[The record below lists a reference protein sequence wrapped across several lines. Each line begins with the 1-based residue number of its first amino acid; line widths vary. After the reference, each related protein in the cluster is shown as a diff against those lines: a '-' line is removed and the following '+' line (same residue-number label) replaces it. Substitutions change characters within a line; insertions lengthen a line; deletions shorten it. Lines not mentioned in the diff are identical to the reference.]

1 MGLCVF
7 DLDHT
12 LVRTPLDLAA
22 MAVEMRALLEEARGP
37 LPPRPERWRV
47 GELLQWSKAEAP
59 ELEQALWQVALGH
72 ERRAMDAA
80 SLEPGALE
88 AVTGARDAGFRTA
101 LWTNNARAL
110 TVPAL
115 ERLGLAALL
124 DLVVT
129 RDDMRAL
136 KPDPDGW
143 RVISEH
149 FTARLGGGTASARTA
164 PDHFTAPT
172 DGADGRVRQGSKGP
186 VPVTRRRLSR
196 ARMEPSRAGAADACR
211 VVPRPLPHA
220 PAGPVDR
227 DAVVVG
233 DSWVD
238 GVAAAAVGV
247 PFVAYRARE
256 EELQRWG
263 VEPVARLDDL
273 AALPA
278 WLVARLDGH
287 ATR

>member
-22 MAVEMRALLEEARGP
+22 MAVEMRAFLEEARGP

-47 GELLQWSKAEAP
+47 GELVLWSKAEAP
-59 ELEQALWQVALGH
+59 DLEQALWQVALGH

-80 SLEPGALE
+80 SLEPGALD

-149 FTARLGGGTASARTA
+149 FTARLAGGTASAPTAPEHFTARLAGGTASARTA
-164 PDHFTAPT
+164 P
-172 DGADGRVRQGSKGP
+172 
-186 VPVTRRRLSR
+186 
-196 ARMEPSRAGAADACR
+196 
-211 VVPRPLPHA
+211 
-220 PAGPVDR
+220 
-227 DAVVVG
+227 AVVVG

-256 EELQRWG
+256 EELRRWG

-278 WLVARLDGH
+278 WLMAQLDGH

>member
-12 LVRTPLDLAA
+12 LIRTPLDLAA
-22 MAVEMRALLEEARGP
+22 MAVDMRALIERARGP
-37 LPPRPERWRV
+37 LPPRPGRWRV
-47 GELLQWSKAEAP
+47 GELVAWSKERAP
-59 ELEQALWQVALGH
+59 ELEPAVWEVALDH

-88 AVTGARDAGFRTA
+88 AVTGARGGGLRTA
-101 LWTNNARAL
+101 LWTNNARAI
-110 TVPAL
+110 TAPAL

-129 RDDMRAL
+129 RDDMSAL

-143 RVISEH
+143 RVISKH
-149 FTARLGGGTASARTA
+149 FAARLGGVTASAR
-164 PDHFTAPT
+164 
-172 DGADGRVRQGSKGP
+172 
-186 VPVTRRRLSR
+186 
-196 ARMEPSRAGAADACR
+196 AAMR
-211 VVPRPLPHA
+211 
-220 PAGPVDR
+220 
-227 DAVVVG
+227 AVVVG

-238 GVAAAAVGV
+238 GLAAAAAGV

-256 EELQRWG
+256 ADLARWG
-263 VEPVARLDDL
+263 VRPVAHLAEL

-278 WLVARLDGH
+278 WLAEHFNGRG
-287 ATR
+287 AA

>member
-47 GELLQWSKAEAP
+47 GELVLWSKAEAP

-80 SLEPGALE
+80 SLEPGALD

-164 PDHFTAPT
+164 PEHFTAPT
-172 DGADGRVRQGSKGP
+172 DGADG
-186 VPVTRRRLSR
+186 
-196 ARMEPSRAGAADACR
+196 
-211 VVPRPLPHA
+211 
-220 PAGPVDR
+220 R

-256 EELQRWG
+256 EELRRWG

-278 WLVARLDGH
+278 WLMAQLDGH

>member
-1 MGLCVF
+1 VGLCVF

-47 GELLQWSKAEAP
+47 GELVLWSKAEAP

-80 SLEPGALE
+80 SLEPGALD

-149 FTARLGGGTASARTA
+149 FTARLAGGTASARTA
-164 PDHFTAPT
+164 PEHFTARLAGGTASAPT
-172 DGADGRVRQGSKGP
+172 AP
-186 VPVTRRRLSR
+186 EHFTARLAGGTAS
-196 ARMEPSRAGAADACR
+196 ART
-211 VVPRPLPHA
+211 A
-220 PAGPVDR
+220 P
-227 DAVVVG
+227 AVVVG

-256 EELQRWG
+256 EELRRWG

-278 WLVARLDGH
+278 WLMARLDGH